1 MYRGGLLSAVGALA
15 LGLGLLMLGQPVLA
29 ATAGLLHAA
38 GKAGSAWGGG
48 AKQML
53 FWPESWP
60 DLWRTLV
67 LASRVPGVLA
77 ASTGLLDHL
86 NGLAGSASGLSV
98 LTPAAL
104 TLSYLLW
111 IKADVILFKASA

>member
-1 MYRGGLLSAVGALA
+1 M
-15 LGLGLLMLGQPVLA
+15 P
-29 ATAGLLHAA
+29 
-38 GKAGSAWGGG
+38 
-48 AKQML
+48 